1 MDKLRARV
9 EALIRELDDAGD
21 VLAALKSLTSVY
33 PFNQYE
39 AMICALLARERLT
52 WQDYLSLR
60 DEYLARNPYLHLF
73 EISAPRAFGE
83 TWAHRHL
90 TDLAPELQK
99 ASMKLD
105 PSYTRQQYD
114 LWLDGG
120 VRIEVKASRAVD
132 ADRDGPLYAK
142 ALSSRSSAR
151 FDMNL
156 QQVKCDCCEVFI
168 WVAVWRDRIRYWVLN
183 ADEVAANPCYSPRQH
198 RGNVGEGQLHL
209 NRENVADFAQYET
222 TPPQLL
228 DAVRA
233 AHERLHPA

>member
-21 VLAALKSLTSVY
+21 LLAALKSLTSVY

-90 TDLAPELQK
+90 TDLAPELQR
-99 ASMKLD
+99 ASKKLD

-120 VRIEVKASRAVD
+120 VRIEVKASRAV
-132 ADRDGPLYAK
+132 AYNMSVPLYVK
-142 ALSSRSSAR
+142 ALSSDSAER
-151 FDMNL
+151 FDMNF
-156 QQVKCDCCEVFI
+156 QQVKCDCCDVFI

-209 NRENVADFAQYET
+209 NRENIADFAQHET